1 MPPRGAK
8 GLTMPQIEH
17 PPVTLDDLV
26 LQGRS
31 FAEVWEV
38 AAIFRSDPR
47 TIRRQCREG
56 GIPHV
61 KIGAEYRIPLAWL
74 RAAAAGQSTGGTS

>member
-1 MPPRGAK
+1 MPNIDHG
-8 GLTMPQIEH
+8 
-17 PPVTLDDLV
+17 PVTLDDL
-26 LQGRS
+26 QGRN

-56 GIPHV
+56 TIPHV
-61 KIGAEYRIPLAWL
+61 KVGALYKIPVAWL
-74 RAAAAGQSTGGTS
+74 RQAASGQAGQVAS